1 VSNHP
6 APRLALAAWLATAAM
21 LLLWAVTAATV
32 SEFSLPDAASGA
44 SYAALL
50 LGMATLGVLISRRE
64 PRNAVGW
71 LFCATPLLVSLSVG
85 LGGYGEWGA
94 RHHGPAF
101 GSTFAVW
108 AATWPW
114 AAGLL
119 GYALLLPLLFP
130 DGRPPG
136 PRWRF
141 VLWADLTALTVVEIL
156 LAIQPGKLDGPI
168 VNPIGVDGADSAV
181 IVIPLVVSVLVLIC
195 CGLASAIVRYRRAGA
210 VQRLQMRAVV
220 LAVCVSVA
228 AFVLISVLDGY
239 EALYNIDYAL
249 PPIAVAAAML
259 RYRLYDVDVIIRR
272 TIAYAW
278 LVAMLALI
286 YLLCIS
292 VIGWGLRD
300 IAGRSSALSVTLST
314 LAAAAAFQPLRS
326 RIQRAV
332 DRRFYRARYDAVRTL
347 EAFSGR
353 LREQIDLDALC
364 HELVDVVAGTVKP
377 AHASIWLRSVT
388 IPERLSG
395 TP

>member
-1 VSNHP
+1 MTEHP
-6 APRLALAAWLATAAM
+6 ALRFALAAWLATAAM
-21 LLLWAVTAATV
+21 LSLWAAAAAAV

-44 SYAALL
+44 SYGALL
-50 LGMATLGVLISRRE
+50 LAMATLGVLITRRE
-64 PRNAVGW
+64 PGNAVGW
-71 LFCATPLLVSLSVG
+71 LFCATPLLVSLSLG
-85 LGGYGEWGA
+85 LGSYGEWGA

-141 VLWADLTALTVVEIL
+141 VLWADLTALTVVEIV
-156 LAIQPGKLDGPI
+156 LAIQPGRLDGPI

-181 IVIPLVVSVLVLIC
+181 IVIPLAVSALVLIC
-195 CGLASAIVRYRRAGA
+195 CGLASAIVRYRRAAA

-228 AFVLISVLDGY
+228 GFVLISVLGGY
-239 EALYNIDYAL
+239 AALYNIAYAL
-249 PPIAVAAAML
+249 PPIAVATAML

-278 LVAMLALI
+278 LVAMLGLI

-292 VIGWGLRD
+292 VIGLGLRD
-300 IAGRSSALSVTLST
+300 IAGRSSAFSVTLST
-314 LAAAAAFQPLRS
+314 LVAAAAFQPLRL
-326 RIQRAV
+326 RIQ
-332 DRRFYRARYDAVRTL
+332 
-347 EAFSGR
+347 
-353 LREQIDLDALC
+353 
-364 HELVDVVAGTVKP
+364 AG
-377 AHASIWLRSVT
+377 
-388 IPERLSG
+388 G
-395 TP
+395 